1 MIKSVYKYALIALV
15 ITTFACNQN
24 NNLKPNPFFDRK
36 KMSDILTDIQIA
48 EAGINQ
54 EGLITDSLNK
64 SMLWHYDFV
73 FKKHGINEKQFT
85 DNYDFYLQ
93 EPADLDS
100 VYTDVLNNLT
110 QMRLEKK

>member
-15 ITTFACNQN
+15 ITTIGCNQN
-24 NNLKPNPFFDRK
+24 NNLKPDPFFDRK

-48 EAGINQ
+48 EAGVNQ
-54 EGLITDSLNK
+54 IGLISDSLNK

-73 FKKHGINEKQFT
+73 YKKHSVTEKQFVE
-85 DNYDFYLQ
+85 NYDFYLQ

-100 VYTDVLNNLT
+100 VYADVLNNLAK
-110 QMRLEKK
+110 MRLDKK

>member
-15 ITTFACNQN
+15 ITTIGCSQN
-24 NNLKPNPFFDRK
+24 NNLKPDPFFDRK

-48 EAGINQ
+48 EAGVNQ
-54 EGLITDSLNK
+54 IGLISDSLNK

-73 FKKHGINEKQFT
+73 YKKHNVTEKQFAE
-85 DNYDFYLQ
+85 NYDFYLQ

-100 VYTDVLNNLT
+100 VYADVLNNLAK
-110 QMRLEKK
+110 MRLDKK